1 MALGDTATADVT
13 VTPGRVGFN
22 VVDVELRD
30 LEGRIVNPYEAPV
43 IELAQPALDVGPL
56 QPEVLPL
63 GIGRYQATA
72 DLRFAGTWDLSIRVR
87 IDEFE
92 SVAGSATVTIE

>member
-1 MALGDTATADVT
+1 MSPGSVGANT
-13 VTPGRVGFN
+13 VGL
-22 VVDVELRD
+22 ELRD

-43 IELAQPALDVGPL
+43 IELSLPALDVGPL
-56 QPEVLPL
+56 EPEVVPL

-72 DLRFAGTWDLSIRVR
+72 DMGFAGTWDLSIRVR

-92 SVAGSATVTIE
+92 SVAGSTTVSIE